1 MRGIRNNENGSEAM
15 DFQELLT
22 ELARAHGLKAALSL
36 IGAFLVVHLLP
47 IAHFIVIGSLLVA
60 CDWFTGV
67 WASIT
72 RNEKITSQGL
82 RRTVRKIVFY
92 SLGIVL
98 VLVVES
104 AFFHTYYLVTT
115 LALYISMVEL
125 FSNLENIGTITGSNI
140 IGVVR
145 KTIYK
150 NAPWLKKLMEDNGSD
165 RDTPV
170 S

>member
-1 MRGIRNNENGSEAM
+1 MRGIRNNKNGSKAM

-22 ELARAHGLKAALSL
+22 GLARAHGLKAALSL
-36 IGAFLVVHLLP
+36 IGAFLIVHLLP

-104 AFFHTYYLVTT
+104 TFFRTYYLVTT
-115 LALYISMVEL
+115 VALYISMVEL
-125 FSNLENIGTITGSNI
+125 YSNLENIGIITGRNI
-140 IGVVR
+140 TGVFR
-145 KTIYK
+145 STLYK
-150 NAPWLKKLMEDNGSD
+150 NAPWLKNIMENNGKSGD
-165 RDTPV
+165 PPV